1 MAGRAGDAGGAG
13 GAVGALQRAASCPRH
28 ARAPESRQVLGLTGL
43 IGQGLH
49 SESGQRE
56 GRKGQCG
63 NRKLCLR
70 LTYRRSP
77 RTDVIIVITVIIEH
91 QGSPQR

>member
-1 MAGRAGDAGGAG
+1 MIECFLLCSRQRPPMTGGAGDAG
-13 GAVGALQRAASCPRH
+13 GAVGALRRAASCPRH

-56 GRKGQCG
+56 AGRASAEIENFVSDLPTDGARG
-63 NRKLCLR
+63 
-70 LTYRRSP
+70 LT
-77 RTDVIIVITVIIEH
+77 
-91 QGSPQR
+91 

>member
-1 MAGRAGDAGGAG
+1 MAGGAGDAG
-13 GAVGALQRAASCPRH
+13 GAVGALRRAASCPRH

-56 GRKGQCG
+56 AGRASAEIENFVSDLPTDGARG
-63 NRKLCLR
+63 
-70 LTYRRSP
+70 LT
-77 RTDVIIVITVIIEH
+77 
-91 QGSPQR
+91 

>member
-1 MAGRAGDAGGAG
+1 MAGGAGDAG
-13 GAVGALQRAASCPRH
+13 GAVGALRRAASCPRH

-56 GRKGQCG
+56 AGRVSAE

-77 RTDVIIVITVIIEH
+77 RTDVIIVIIVIIEH

>member
-1 MAGRAGDAGGAG
+1 MAGGAGDAGGVV
-13 GAVGALQRAASCPRH
+13 GAVGGHQRAASCPRH
-28 ARAPESRQVLGLTGL
+28 ARAPNSRQVLGLTGS

-56 GRKGQCG
+56 GRKGQCR

-70 LTYRRSP
+70 LTYRWSS
-77 RTDVIIVITVIIEH
+77 RTNVIIVITEH
-91 QGSPQR
+91 QGGPQR